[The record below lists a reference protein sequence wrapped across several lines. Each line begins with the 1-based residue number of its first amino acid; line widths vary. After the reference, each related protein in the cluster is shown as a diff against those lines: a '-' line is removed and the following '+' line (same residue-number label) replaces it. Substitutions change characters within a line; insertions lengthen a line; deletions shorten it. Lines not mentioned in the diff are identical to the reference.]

1 MSAIDE
7 MKIDCHNHILDP
19 QLYPYTVDTKYHPSA
34 QEVGTE
40 HQLHTVCD
48 AYGVAHCLVV
58 GPNSGY
64 GPDNRCLLD
73 AIGRSNGRF
82 KGIAVVPND
91 VDLETLADLKQR
103 GIVGIA
109 INATYHGTS
118 YYRDIDALIDR
129 LAELDMFLQVQ
140 VEGDQLID
148 LLPLLQANRCK
159 TLIDHCGRPLV
170 AAGLAQPGFAALLSL
185 AANGRT
191 AVKISGLAKFAKTEF
206 PYNDAWP
213 YVHAL
218 VDAFSPDMC
227 MWGSDWP
234 FLRATERLDYGPLL
248 SLVDKLFPSA
258 PVRRKILWD
267 SPQRLFK
274 FDTAN

>member
-7 MKIDCHNHILDP
+7 MKVDCHNHILDP
-19 QLYPYTVDTKYHPSA
+19 QRYPYTVDTRYRPSA

-148 LLPLLQANRCK
+148 LLPLLQACRSK
-159 TLIDHCGRPLV
+159 ILIDHCGRPLV

-191 AVKISGLAKFAKTEF
+191 AVKISGLSKFAKTEF

-258 PVRRKILWD
+258 PVRQKILWD